1 MSNPLANLNP
11 RERRLLTATAAV
23 LIVAATLLAG
33 RTGFATMRELDRQ
46 IADRELEIEG
56 LTQQNVQAEAV
67 NAAYDRVVTEHSSA
81 LTVAEIHDALRRE
94 IFRLT
99 QVDLPAKDDKPA
111 RTMQLVRIP
120 TLQEGQLTQGVGHR
134 EYQIRF
140 QIPGANLELL
150 LAFLERIEES
160 EQLLRI
166 DNLDIGRPPD
176 STGVQALVQ
185 ITRTVLD
192 NPEAVI
198 AEQDSSATEDVE

>member
-1 MSNPLANLNP
+1 MTNPLATLNS
-11 RERRLLTATAAV
+11 RERMLLTATVAV
-23 LIVAATLLAG
+23 LGAAAILLGG
-33 RTGFATMRELDRQ
+33 RTGYATIRELDRQ
-46 IADRELEIEG
+46 IADRELEIEE
-56 LTQQNVQAEAV
+56 LTQQNVQASAV
-67 NAAYDRVVTEHSSA
+67 NAAYDRVVKEHSSA
-81 LTVAEIHDALRRE
+81 LTIAEIHDALRRE

-99 QVDLPAKDDKPA
+99 QVDLPAKGDKPA

-120 TLQEGQLTQGVGHR
+120 TLQEGQLTQGIGHR

-140 QIPGANLELL
+140 QIPSAGLDFLL
-150 LAFLERIEES
+150 SFLERVEES

-192 NPEAVI
+192 NPEAAANPNRAAA
-198 AEQDSSATEDVE
+198 AEDGP